1 MKPLLNREQALLKR
15 AQEGCRASFDEV
27 VRHHYNRVLAH
38 AVRLLGNQDD
48 AADAVQV
55 TFIKAS
61 RSLAEFDLERD
72 LRPWLYRICTNVCID
87 LARGRKR
94 ACEPL
99 ETHAYHLESDSD
111 PEAEA
116 SRAQLAARVRAA
128 VERLPG
134 NYKKAI
140 LLRHFAQMD
149 VEEIARSMDAPEG
162 TVKSW
167 LFRARA
173 MLKQELASAGTA
185 A

>member
-1 MKPLLNREQALLKR
+1 MKVLLNREQALLKR
-15 AQEGCRASFDEV
+15 AQGGCRASFDEV
-27 VRHHYNRVLAH
+27 VRRHYKGVLAH

-55 TFIKAS
+55 TFVKAG

-72 LRPWLYRICTNVCID
+72 FRPWLYRICTNVCID
-87 LARGRKR
+87 IARGRKR

-111 PEAEA
+111 PEGEA
-116 SRAQLAARVRAA
+116 SKAQLAARVRAA

-149 VEEIARSMDAPEG
+149 VEEIARSLDAPEG

-173 MLKQELASAGTA
+173 MLKQELAGAGSAA
-185 A
+185 